1 MYRIKTLNKISA
13 VGTSRFGSGYVCG
26 GDAEDPHGILVRSAS
41 LHEMEFPKSL
51 LAIARAAVAPPPVLI
66 LDEATSHLDT
76 LSEQQ
81 ILSLLSGMI

>member
-51 LAIARAAVAPPPVLI
+51 LAIARAGGFPVV
-66 LDEATSHLDT
+66 DEEFGHKLPLGAGWQRVLTGHS
-76 LSEQQ
+76 
-81 ILSLLSGMI
+81 